1 MRAIIDSG
9 PLIALFDRDDSFH
22 ERAVEFVRGFRGT
35 LVTTLPVLTEVSHLL
50 DFNGRVQRDFLRWVR
65 DGAVQL
71 VDVTTEDL
79 SRLCELTEKYADRP
93 MDFADATL
101 VLIAERTGIK
111 QVVSLDS
118 DFEIYRVKGGEI
130 LENLFGR

>member
-9 PLIALFDRDDSFH
+9 PLIALFDRDDAFH
-22 ERAVEFVRGFRGT
+22 QRAVDFIRSYRGE

-71 VDVTTEDL
+71 VDVTSEDL

-101 VLIAERTGIK
+101 VLIAERTSIK
-111 QVVSLDS
+111 AVVSLDS
-118 DFEIYRVKGGEI
+118 DFDIYRLKSGKA
-130 LENLFGR
+130 LENLFVR

>member
-22 ERAVEFVRGFRGT
+22 ERAVAFMREFRGS

-50 DFNGRVQRDFLRWVR
+50 DFNGQVQRDFLRWVR

-71 VDVTTEDL
+71 VDVTADDL

-93 MDFADATL
+93 MDFADGTL

-111 QVVSLDS
+111 AVVSLDS
-118 DFEIYRVKGGEI
+118 DFDIYRLKSGKP
-130 LENLFGR
+130 LENLFKR